1 MNPALSL
8 SAQRRLARVQ
18 QLSSIEYPADL
29 PVVARREEL
38 AQAIEK
44 HQVII
49 VCGETGSG
57 KTTQL
62 PKICLSLGRG
72 VLGVIGHTQPRRVAA
87 RSVAARIAHELKS
100 ELGGLVGYKV
110 RFNDKVSN
118 DTCIKLMTDGILLA
132 EIHHDPL
139 LKNYDTIIIDE
150 AHERSLNI
158 DFLLGYFKQILPRRP
173 DLKLIITSAT
183 LDAERFSRHFGGHV
197 NMVVGHSPSLI
208 PPPGGEG
215 LKSALIEANSLSTRE
230 GLNPALLEANSF
242 SSGEGLKP
250 APLESNSF
258 SRGGGLKPTLLET
271 SPLSTRESLNP
282 APLATSSL
290 SPRGRVGEGVSG
302 EAKHHSALP
311 QQLLAYARELRS
323 KATDVENLLWHL
335 LRRNQIL
342 GFGFRRQHPLGDYIL
357 DFYCHQ
363 VKLVIELDGGQH
375 AEDTQQTYDEK
386 RSTWLQSQ
394 GITVLRFWNN
404 EVLTNTEG
412 VLQTI
417 FDWLSAKATPS
428 PTLPR
433 GEREL
438 KSNASGFSHL
448 SGERELKANS
458 FGFNELSGDGEHNSN
473 SAGLGPSPIG
483 GGIREGEEVKP
494 ETDVKTPLA
503 PIIQVSGR
511 TYPVEIRYRPP
522 QQDEEGDLQDI
533 PQAICSALDELS
545 IGGLRGD
552 VLVFLPGER
561 EIRDTTEALRK
572 HQHKGIEILP
582 LFSRLSIAEQ
592 DRVFKPASGI
602 RRVVLAT
609 NVAETSLTVP
619 NIGYVIDSGLAR
631 INRYSVRQKVEQ
643 LRIEKIARASANQ
656 RAGRCGR
663 VMSGVCIRLYDET
676 EFLQRPEFADAEIF
690 RVSLAT
696 VILRMSA
703 LGLGEVSEF
712 PFIEPPGSRAI
723 ADGYQLLI
731 ELGAIEDGNLPPP
744 QPSDGTTSHSTKPGS
759 GQVAGYPGG
768 RGSRV
773 LTPLGHELAKLPL
786 DPKVARLLLAGRQ
799 YHCLNEILIIASAL
813 SLQDPR
819 DRPAERREAADQ
831 AHQRF
836 NDERSDFLAYLKLWA
851 WFQDAVK
858 HKKSNKLWA
867 NECREKFLSPVR
879 LREWHELHQQLH
891 AQVAEMGMFGGER
904 QKHPL
909 PSPPPGGE
917 GVSAGAHGFSPSPNG
932 GGVGEGAFEPVAEVS
947 QPATYEQIHKALL
960 TGLLG
965 NIGCKGVDREPY
977 YLGAREIKFF
987 IASNSV
993 LAKKGTKWVVAAEIM
1008 ETTKLFARCVARIE
1022 PEWLEEVAGHLIKR
1036 HYYDAHW
1043 EKKAAQVAAW
1053 ERSTLFGLILNPKK
1067 RVHYGPMNVTESREV
1082 FIRTALVEGEFNTQ
1096 APFFVHN
1103 QKLIADIEALEHKA
1117 RRPDVLVDDELIFA
1131 FYDARVPAGIHN
1143 GAAFEHWRKETE
1155 RETPR
1160 LLYLKKDDLMRHEAA
1175 GITTDQFPPQL
1186 LMNNVNYALGY
1197 NFSPGKNDDGVT
1209 LTVPQALL
1217 NQVSSACCEYL
1228 VPGLRV
1234 EKVAQLV
1241 KSLPQKIRRNCV
1253 PVPEFAA
1260 AFCAEVSPS
1269 NTPLLQALARY
1280 IREQKQLE
1288 VPLDAFRLEQLPA
1301 HLLMNFRVVDEHGR
1315 QLGLSR
1321 NFAQLRGEL
1330 ALKSSI
1336 TSSPLPNPSPEGR
1349 GTKTAG
1355 FNTGLNSSKS
1365 LGEIQVDKLSN
1376 SLSHR
1381 GRAGEGVTRL
1391 VEWDFGDFKPTS
1403 QESRAGQTITVFNA
1417 LVDAGDAVTLQS
1429 FDTRDEAF
1437 ALHRLGLRRLFML
1450 ALKEQVKYLEKNLPG
1465 MQAMAMKF
1473 LPFGS
1478 QQDLQRQILAVTFD
1492 RCCLNE
1498 PWPENEKDFATRSK
1512 EAKARLNLVAQEI
1525 ARLVA
1530 AVLAENQI
1538 LQKSLPAFKAHTLVQ
1553 QDIRNQCQWLL
1564 GKEWI
1569 AKTPY
1574 ERMQHTPRYLKAI
1587 NVRLEKL
1594 RANPARD
1601 AQVTAQMNPLLQQWQ
1616 RKLSTQQGEVDARLE
1631 DFGWMMQELRVS
1643 LFAQELKTPVIVSVK
1658 RLEKMLAGLNS

>member
-1 MNPALSL
+1 MNSVLSL

-18 QLSSIEYPADL
+18 QLTEIEYPADL

-38 AQAIEK
+38 AEAIEK

-87 RSVAARIAHELKS
+87 RSVAARIAQELKS

-183 LDAERFSRHFGGHV
+183 LDAERFGKHFGG
-197 NMVVGHSPSLI
+197 MERVVQELTPTPT
-208 PPPGGEG
+208 PPPLG
-215 LKSALIEANSLSTRE
+215 E
-230 GLNPALLEANSF
+230 GLNPE
-242 SSGEGLKP
+242 
-250 APLESNSF
+250 
-258 SRGGGLKPTLLET
+258 
-271 SPLSTRESLNP
+271 
-282 APLATSSL
+282 SSL
-290 SPRGRVGEGVSG
+290 GFNSLSQRGRAGEGVPFKVKPHAAVP
-302 EAKHHSALP
+302 E
-311 QQLLAYARELRS
+311 QLLTHARELRS
-323 KATDVENLLWHL
+323 NATDAENLLWYL

-342 GFGFRRQHPLGDYIL
+342 DFGFRRQHPLGSYIL

-363 VKLVIELDGGQH
+363 LKLAIELDGGQH
-375 AEDTQQTYDEK
+375 AEDAKHRHDEK
-386 RSTWLQSQ
+386 RRAWLESQ

-417 FDWLSAKATPS
+417 FDWLSARAAPS
-428 PTLPR
+428 PTPPPL
-433 GEREL
+433 GEGLNPESSL
-438 KSNASGFSHL
+438 GFSSL
-448 SGERELKANS
+448 SQRGRAGE
-458 FGFNELSGDGEHNSN
+458 GV
-473 SAGLGPSPIG
+473 
-483 GGIREGEEVKP
+483 EVKP
-494 ETDVKTPLA
+494 EVDANLHPA

-522 QQDEEGDLQDI
+522 QQNEEGDLQDI

-561 EIRDTTEALRK
+561 EIRETAEALRK

-592 DRVFKPASGI
+592 DRVFKPASGV

-663 VMSGVCIRLYDET
+663 VMSGVCVRLYDEE
-676 EFLQRPEFADAEIF
+676 EFLLRPEFADAEIF

-731 ELGAIEDGNLPPP
+731 ELGAIDDSS
-744 QPSDGTTSHSTKPGS
+744 PSL
-759 GQVAGYPGG
+759 GG
-768 RGSRV
+768 RV

-851 WFQDAVK
+851 WFQEGVK

-867 NECREKFLSPVR
+867 SECRDKFLSPVR

-891 AQVAEMGMFGGER
+891 AQVAEMGMFGGGHSVR
-904 QKHPL
+904 RHPL
-909 PSPPPGGE
+909 PSPPPVGE
-917 GVSAGAHGFSPSPNG
+917 GVIKLCGFSPSPAG
-932 GGVGEGAFEPVAEVS
+932 GGVGEGVSEPVVQVS

-977 YLGAREIKFF
+977 YLGARDIKFF

-993 LAKKGTKWVVAAEIM
+993 LAKKGTKWVVAAEIV
-1008 ETTKLFARCVARIE
+1008 ETTKLFARCLARIE
-1022 PEWLEEVAGHLIKR
+1022 PEWLEEVAAHLIKR

-1067 RVHYGPMNVTESREV
+1067 RVHYGPMNVVESREI
-1082 FIRTALVEGEFNTQ
+1082 FIRAALVEGEFNTQ
-1096 APFFVHN
+1096 AAFFAHN

-1117 RRPDVLVDDELIFA
+1117 RRPDVLVDDELIYA
-1131 FYDARVPAGIHN
+1131 FYEARIPAGIHN
-1143 GAAFEHWRKETE
+1143 GAAFEHWRKEAE
-1155 RETPR
+1155 RDTPR

-1186 LMNNVNYALGY
+1186 LMNKVSYALGY

-1217 NQVSSACCEYL
+1217 NQVSATRCEYL
-1228 VPGLRV
+1228 VPGLLA

-1269 NTPLLQALARY
+1269 DTPLLQALARY

-1288 VPLDAFRLEQLPA
+1288 VPPDAFRLEQLPA

-1321 NFAQLRGEL
+1321 NFMQLRGEL
-1330 ALKSSI
+1330 ALK
-1336 TSSPLPNPSPEGR
+1336 TSPSPTLPR
-1349 GTKTAG
+1349 GEREPRS
-1355 FNTGLNSSKS
+1355 NSSGFS
-1365 LGEIQVDKLSN
+1365 PSPNGGGV
-1376 SLSHR
+1376 
-1381 GRAGEGVTRL
+1381 GEGAKRYTD
-1391 VEWDFGDFKPTS
+1391 WNFGDFKPTS
-1403 QESRAGQTITVFNA
+1403 EEKRAGQTITVFNA
-1417 LVDAGDAVTLQS
+1417 LIDAGDAVTLQS
-1429 FDTRDEAF
+1429 FDTREEAQ

-1465 MQAMAMKF
+1465 MQAMAMQF

-1478 QQDLQRQILAVTFD
+1478 QQDLQRQLLAVTFD

-1512 EAKARLNLVAQEI
+1512 DAKARLNLVAQEI
-1525 ARLVA
+1525 ARLVS

-1538 LQKSLPAFKAHTLVQ
+1538 LQKALPAFKAHAQVQ

-1564 GKEWI
+1564 DKEWI

-1574 ERMQHTPRYLKAI
+1574 ERMQHMPRYLKAI

-1594 RANPARD
+1594 RANPVRD
-1601 AQVTAQMNPLLQQWQ
+1601 AQVAAQLNPLLQQWQ
-1616 RKLSTQQGEVDARLE
+1616 RKLSATQGDMDVRLE

-1658 RLEKMLAGLNS
+1658 RLEKILSGLNS